1 MGINQTPKDADTA
14 ETECAHIIP
23 FSMALSSKGKPEIE
37 SALQTWDLL
46 YQCFPAL
53 KKVLDMSDPFNINNP
68 ENAMT
73 LLHDIH
79 GALGS
84 FNMAFEETMSL
95 IMSAGQ
101 LISTKNTL

>member
-1 MGINQTPKDADTA
+1 
-14 ETECAHIIP
+14 
-23 FSMALSSKGKPEIE
+23 
-37 SALQTWDLL
+37 
-46 YQCFPAL
+46 
-53 KKVLDMSDPFNINNP
+53 MSDPFNINNP